1 MPDLACA
8 SGRGQSIEESKPYRV
23 SFDQR
28 ETKDGRIQ
36 ETN

>member
-1 MPDLACA
+1 MPDPAGA
-8 SGRGQSIEESKPYRV
+8 SGRGRSTEESKPFRV